1 MKRAEKKRKQK
12 KVMLM
17 FTLATA
23 AVIVGGMTFAWFSS
37 KDEVTNRFSAQA
49 NFGASIVEDFVPE
62 EEWLPGQTVNKDVA
76 VVNTGS
82 VDAFVRTWLEGEL
95 RYLAKSATPQQVK
108 AVNDVPAFGTAT
120 QISTLLTAQQN
131 NEADIFQKNNLVL
144 AGNSAT
150 NKYYKVLDSQNAT
163 SNPTN
168 SLSNLND
175 NPSNVEAV
183 PFTEVQSLQAGG
195 WLAYAPADAQWT
207 YSTNDGM
214 TVSAETGGGKIST
227 PVVSGTTTKY
237 EQGTC
242 GLAIDAATFKPK
254 TTGLYLFRRNVDMNE
269 TTAGAD
275 ENYEYSGYYY
285 MQNDASN
292 PTAGA
297 GDYYALTTKV
307 ITGSKDADE
316 TAATATTVYAN
327 GINADIS
334 ASIESLND
342 ASVADATKTTNRTA
356 IETAVTL
363 YTAEYKTVDNDD
375 LTWTYTAGTGGA
387 YTAKVTPVSGNSNFA
402 IDIALV
408 NVGAVTTD
416 KGAAD
421 ANETWT
427 LIEGADA
434 RNNTFYYKNDVE
446 SGDTTSLLVDSV
458 TLSENVTAND
468 YIAFDFDLNV
478 KMDSVQV
485 TKNEAGVETGDT
497 VNPWAVTPF
506 TSGADTDNATQAYG
520 AVVNTGE
527 EITSITWTENAPATP
542 TPTP

>member
-1 MKRAEKKRKQK
+1 MKRTEKKRKQK
-12 KVMLM
+12 KVVLIC
-17 FTLATA
+17 TLATA

-37 KDEVTNRFSAQA
+37 KDEVTNRFTANA

-76 VVNTGS
+76 VVNTGT

-95 RYLAKSATPQQVK
+95 RYLAKSATQQS
-108 AVNDVPAFGTAT
+108 VNGVGDVPAFNSAT
-120 QISTLLTAQQN
+120 KISVLLTAQKN

-175 NPSNVEAV
+175 DPSNVEAV

-207 YSTNDGM
+207 YSTNDNM
-214 TVSAETGGGKIST
+214 TVSAETGNAGTIST

-237 EQGTC
+237 APGTC
-242 GLAIDAATFKPK
+242 GLAIDAATFKPV
-254 TTGLYLFRRNVDMNE
+254 TTGLYLFRRNVDMGS
-269 TTAGAD
+269 TAGT
-275 ENYEYSGYYY
+275 EYSGYYY
-285 MQNDASN
+285 VANGT
-292 PTAGA
+292 TAGA

-307 ITGSKDADE
+307 ITGSKDADT
-316 TAATATTVYAN
+316 TAATATTVYAD
-327 GINADIS
+327 GIDAAVS
-334 ASIESLND
+334 GKIESLND
-342 ASVADATKTTNRTA
+342 DSVTATDKTANRTA
-356 IETAVTL
+356 IETAVKL
-363 YTAEYKTVDNDD
+363 YTAEYQNVDNNN
-375 LTWTYTAGTGGA
+375 LTWAYAPVGGTAGA

-408 NVGAVTTD
+408 NVGAVTTG

-427 LIEGADA
+427 KIDGADP
-434 RNNTFYYKNDVE
+434 RNTTFYYKNDVE

-458 TLSENVTAND
+458 KLSENVTAND

-497 VNPWAVTPF
+497 VDPWAVTPF
-506 TSGADTDNATQAYG
+506 TSGDDTDNATQAYG
-520 AVVNTGE
+520 AVSNTGE
-527 EITSITWTENAPATP
+527 EITSIDWTKDDP
-542 TPTP
+542 TP